1 MPFNRPTLTEHKN
14 RIIQDLQSS
23 SLPGVTNIT
32 RFSVLGVFAKVWAG
46 MAHLHDSFLDWIARQ
61 GVPWTATDEN
71 LEAWGNLKGITRK
84 AASAA
89 SGTVTFQAVSGSTIP
104 AGTAV
109 SVGGIGTGATT
120 EAVTADSSGQV
131 TVPVR
136 LTDSG
141 SSGNVP
147 LGTLAEL
154 TSPVAG
160 VQSSGTV
167 ASPFTGGA
175 DAETDDSFRN
185 RALEAYRAGGKNG
198 RAQDYIDWALAVP
211 GVTRAWVNPN
221 GFGPGTVVLYVML
234 DGSTAPRGFP
244 VGSNGSA
251 TAETRYHT
259 ATGDQLR
266 VANALYDEQPVT
278 ALLIVCSPIAQ
289 PVDFVIS
296 GLGNGNTA
304 TNQQTITAALMD
316 VFRRISAPGG
326 TVYPSSWNAAL
337 DALNLPQYE
346 IVSPT
351 APVVGETIGSL
362 PVLGSV
368 TFRS

>member
-14 RIIQDLQSS
+14 RILQDLQSAN
-23 SLPGVTNIT
+23 LPGVTNVT

-71 LEAWGNLKGITRK
+71 LEAWGNLKGVTRK
-84 AASAA
+84 SASAA
-89 SGTVTFQAVSGSTIP
+89 SGTVTFQAVAGSSVP
-104 AGTAV
+104 VGTDI
-109 SVGGIGTGATT
+109 SVGGIGTGTTT
-120 EAVTADSSGQV
+120 EVVTADSAGTV
-131 TVPVR
+131 TVPVT
-136 LTDSG
+136 LSDAG
-141 SSGNVP
+141 ASGNVP
-147 LGTLAEL
+147 AGTLAEL
-154 TSPVAG
+154 SSPVPG

-167 ASPFTGGA
+167 ASAFTGGA
-175 DAETDDSFRN
+175 DAETDDDFRN

-211 GVTRAWVNPN
+211 GITRAWVNPN
-221 GFGPGTVVLYVML
+221 GFGAGTVVLYVML
-234 DGSTAPRGFP
+234 DANNASGGFP

-251 TAETRYHT
+251 TAETRYHN

-266 VANALYDEQPVT
+266 VADALYDEQPVT
-278 ALLIVCSPIAQ
+278 ALLIVCSPATQ

-296 GLGNGNTA
+296 GLGGNNTTA
-304 TNQQTITAALMD
+304 NQQSITAALSD
-316 VFRRISAPGG
+316 VFLRISQPGG

-337 DALNLPQYE
+337 DALSLSQYE
-346 IVSPT
+346 IISPIS
-351 APVVGETIGSL
+351 PVVAGTGSL
-362 PVLGSV
+362 PVLGTV

>member
-14 RIIQDLQSS
+14 RILQDLQSA

-46 MAHLHDSFLDWIARQ
+46 LAHLHDAFLDWIARQ

-84 AASAA
+84 PASSA
-89 SGTVTFQAVSGSTIP
+89 SGSVTFQAVAGSSIP
-104 AGTAV
+104 AGTSV
-109 SVGGIGTGATT
+109 SVGGIGTGTTT
-120 EAVTADSSGQV
+120 EDSTTGTSGAV
-131 TVPVR
+131 TVPVT
-136 LTDSG
+136 LSG
-141 SSGNVP
+141 PGASGNVP
-147 LGTLAEL
+147 SGTLAEL
-154 TSPVAG
+154 TSPVPG
-160 VQSSGTV
+160 VQSNGTV
-167 ASPFTGGA
+167 AAPFTGGA

-211 GVTRAWVNPN
+211 GITRAWVNPN
-221 GFGPGTVVLYVML
+221 GFGAGTVVLYVML
-234 DGSTAPRGFP
+234 DENSASGGFP
-244 VGSNGSA
+244 IGDNGAA
-251 TAETRYHT
+251 TAETRYHH

-266 VANALYDEQPVT
+266 VANSLYDQQPVT
-278 ALLIVCSPIAQ
+278 ALLIVCSPAAQ

-296 GLGNGNTA
+296 GLGSANTA
-304 TNQQTITAALMD
+304 ANQQAITAALSD
-316 VFRRISAPGG
+316 VFKRISQPGG
-326 TVYPSSWNAAL
+326 AVYPSSWNAAL
-337 DALNLPQYE
+337 DALSLPQYE

-351 APVVGETIGSL
+351 SPVTGTVGSL